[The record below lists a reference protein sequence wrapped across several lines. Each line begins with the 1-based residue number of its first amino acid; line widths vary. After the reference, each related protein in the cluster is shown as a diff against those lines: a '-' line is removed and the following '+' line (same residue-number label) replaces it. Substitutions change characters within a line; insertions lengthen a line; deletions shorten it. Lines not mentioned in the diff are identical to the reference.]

1 MSEAVNPMTVP
12 RITKVSV
19 NIGGGE
25 GGERLI
31 NAESVLELVTGVK
44 PQRTLGRI
52 QNRDLKV
59 RLGAPI
65 GCKATMRSREGI
77 KKFLTDAFWVRENLI
92 PAWNFDREGNL
103 SFGVRDYTDFPGQK
117 YNPDIGIYGMDITV
131 VLERPGHR
139 VSRRRRAKGKVGM
152 DHRVTPEESRAW
164 FAENYGITIMEE

>member
-1 MSEAVNPMTVP
+1 MSETVNPMTVP

-19 NIGGGE
+19 NIGVGE

-65 GCKATMRSREGI
+65 GCKATMRSE
-77 KKFLTDAFWVRENLI
+77 KA
-92 PAWNFDREGNL
+92 
-103 SFGVRDYTDFPGQK
+103 
-117 YNPDIGIYGMDITV
+117 
-131 VLERPGHR
+131 
-139 VSRRRRAKGKVGM
+139 SR
-152 DHRVTPEESRAW
+152 SS
-164 FAENYGITIMEE
+164 